1 MSGGEFWVGPPDA
14 PDTFRLVALLGAGGE
29 GEVWRAVLPLSESGR
44 RTVAVKIAHPA
55 WGDPDRE
62 QRLQRLGHLL
72 RSLSHPGLVRVTDV
86 FVGPAKHRA
95 GKADA
100 RSSAEYVVMDFID
113 GPTLREWCD
122 ENPDA
127 TASQRLRML
136 RTVAAALDEMH
147 SGAET
152 TVPVAH
158 GDVKPSNIVV
168 RDGGAGTVLVDLGL
182 TRLVD
187 ATGVSGRSAPYAAPE
202 LRVLGAQASP
212 AGDRYAFAVTAAH
225 VLAGQPPPT
234 GPDGWLDEA
243 ALHALLRSAPA
254 TRRRPQLVRQVM
266 AAVTAPAE
274 ARPGGLQHWLDDA
287 ADSLSQ
293 VTDSGM
299 APSEMGE
306 ETAAPVE
313 LMAPPLPPPPSARR
327 VRWPLVALAA
337 LAALVVAAGAVV
349 VAVQMNGAPSPT
361 AAAVPS
367 GSAGP
372 ATAVVPSTTEPPPSA
387 DEPLRT
393 GSVDGLEPP
402 EGYDLEVGERHTP
415 EDFPGLDVSGRSS
428 EYALDSLATT
438 EGGRLARL
446 PAGTGERGRAECDRL
461 QQSAWTK
468 NVPGVPVGQSVCV
481 RTSEG
486 DIAILTITKAWT
498 GPGEEQRTIG
508 FTYRLW
514 DNT

>member
-1 MSGGEFWVGPPDA
+1 MSAGEFWVGPPDA

-29 GEVWRAVLPLSESGR
+29 GEVWRAVLPLSASGR

-55 WGDPDRE
+55 WDDPDRE

-86 FVGPAKHRA
+86 FVGPAKHRE
-95 GKADA
+95 GKAEP

-212 AGDRYAFAVTAAH
+212 AGDRFAFAVTAAH
-225 VLAGQPPPT
+225 VLVGQPPPT
-234 GPDGWLDEA
+234 GPDGWLDER
-243 ALHALLRSAPA
+243 ALQALLRAAPA

-266 AAVTAPAE
+266 AAITAPEE
-274 ARPGGLQHWLDDA
+274 ARPGRLQSWLDDA

-299 APSEMGE
+299 APAQLGE
-306 ETAAPVE
+306 ETVAPVAA
-313 LMAPPLPPPPSARR
+313 MIPPPPPVPARR
-327 VRWPLVALAA
+327 SRGPWIALAA
-337 LAALVVAAGAVV
+337 VAALVVVGVV
-349 VAVQMNGAPSPT
+349 LFQVNSPASPT
-361 AAAVPS
+361 
-367 GSAGP
+367 
-372 ATAVVPSTTEPPPSA
+372 TVVPGQTTTEMAEPPPVPPVTTTPSA
-387 DEPLRT
+387 DEQVHT

-402 EGYDLEVGERHTP
+402 EGYDFEFGERHTP
-415 EDFPGLDVSGRSS
+415 EDYPGLDISGRSA
-428 EYALDSLATT
+428 EYGFDSLATT
-438 EGGRLARL
+438 EGGRLSRL
-446 PAGTGERGRAECDRL
+446 PAGPGEPGKADCDRL
-461 QQSAWTK
+461 PDTAWTK
-468 NVPGVPVGQSVCV
+468 NVPGVPVGRSVCV

-486 DIAILTITKAWT
+486 NIAILTITKAWT
-498 GPGEEQRTIG
+498 GPSEEQRKIG
-508 FTYRLW
+508 FTYRIW
-514 DNT
+514 GNI